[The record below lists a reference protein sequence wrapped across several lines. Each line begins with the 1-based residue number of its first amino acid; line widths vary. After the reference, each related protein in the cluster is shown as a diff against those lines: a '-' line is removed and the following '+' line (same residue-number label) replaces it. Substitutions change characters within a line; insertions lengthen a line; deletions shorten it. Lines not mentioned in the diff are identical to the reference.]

1 MIDRASLSACALAS
15 ATGLSLLTGCGPAP
29 HTRAAGALTPLSV
42 RPVNWNPGGVKVGAV
57 RAVAD
62 AGNVVAVF
70 GDSTATVLSS
80 GAAVATETGVTGW
93 ISAETITG
101 ADGSARWI
109 VGVDGQGH
117 LYYLRGLSSFDD
129 VSARYGLDG
138 RKVRGATMLDASH
151 VGFLLDQEIAVADGH
166 RVTRYAT
173 GPLLALAG
181 GGGHGAGLAK
191 DIIVS
196 FDAASLASRSFPLP
210 DVTRVAVGVDGR
222 LYATTPRAVY
232 ASGADGKLALVYAS
246 DADTVHGLAASGAHV
261 WFADGRELGVVDGD
275 HVAETTGA
283 GLAADAVL
291 SPSASGDVWVLAGGQ
306 LQRFARVD
314 AEPALAA
321 TWNGTLS
328 PIFARV
334 CSSCHQPNGSSGTDL
349 STAEAW
355 ESEKQ
360 AIRDRVVV
368 TKTMPPEGH
377 VLSDADRKA
386 IAAWVGG
393 ASPAAPA
400 GH

>member
-1 MIDRASLSACALAS
+1 MIHFAPRSSLALAS
-15 ATGLSLLTGCGPAP
+15 AAGLALITGCGPAP

-42 RPVNWNPGGVKVGAV
+42 RPVDWNPGRASVGPVK
-57 RAVAD
+57 AVAD

-70 GDSTATVLSS
+70 GDSTAVVLSS
-80 GAAVATETGVTGW
+80 GAPVATETGVKGW
-93 ISAETITG
+93 ASAETITG
-101 ADGSARWI
+101 ADGAARWI

-138 RKVRGATMLDASH
+138 RKVRGATMLDSSH

-173 GPLLALAG
+173 GPLQALAG
-181 GGGHGAGLAK
+181 GGGRGAGLSK
-191 DIIVS
+191 DTIVA
-196 FDAASLASRSFPLP
+196 FDAATLTARSFPLR

-232 ASGADGKLALVYAS
+232 ASGPDGKLALVYAA

-283 GLAADAVL
+283 GLAPDATL
-291 SPSASGDVWVLAGGQ
+291 APSGSGDVWVLAGGQ
-306 LQRFARVD
+306 LQRFTRVD
-314 AEPALAA
+314 PEPALAA
-321 TWNGTLS
+321 TWNTTLS

-334 CSSCHQPNGSSGTDL
+334 CASCHQPNGSSGTDL
-349 STAEAW
+349 STAESW
-355 ESEKQ
+355 ESERQ
-360 AIRDRVVV
+360 AIKDRVVV

-377 VLSDADRKA
+377 PLSDADRKA
-386 IAAWVGG
+386 IEAWAAGG
-393 ASPAAPA
+393 AAVAT
-400 GH
+400 H